1 MNAIQINHHS
11 FYCFYNKPSRL
22 AIEVYDWMPLYLG
35 GWGDFF
41 CFFNV
46 FNFQVSHEKVQKNL
60 SSGLSNGRSLSQILI
75 TVFIH
80 GLKRKFMENCFTLI
94 SAMKGNKKSYSVF
107 HNQNLSALW
116 N

>member
-1 MNAIQINHHS
+1 M
-11 FYCFYNKPSRL
+11 PSRSIIIL
-22 AIEVYDWMPLYLG
+22 FTVSIISQVDLPLRYMTGCLYTWEAG
-35 GWGDFF
+35 EIFF